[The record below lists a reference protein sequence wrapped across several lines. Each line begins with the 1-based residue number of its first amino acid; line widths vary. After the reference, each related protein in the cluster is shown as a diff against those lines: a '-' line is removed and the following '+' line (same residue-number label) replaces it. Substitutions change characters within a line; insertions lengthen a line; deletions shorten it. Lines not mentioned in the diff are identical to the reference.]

1 MLITSSKLD
10 IFQDLERICVLISGN
25 MYVFS
30 LVVFDGTRSSNSSIQ
45 LLIVDENIPIASID
59 SSTLPQTALLGKV
72 T

>member
-1 MLITSSKLD
+1 MLIICSKLD

-45 LLIVDENIPIASID
+45 LLVVDENIPIASID

>member
-45 LLIVDENIPIASID
+45 LLVVDENIPIASID